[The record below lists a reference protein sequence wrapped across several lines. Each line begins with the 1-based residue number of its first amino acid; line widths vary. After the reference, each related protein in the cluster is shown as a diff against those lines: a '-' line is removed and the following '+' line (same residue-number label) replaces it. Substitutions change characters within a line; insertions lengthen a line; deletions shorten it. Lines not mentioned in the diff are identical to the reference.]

1 MKPGGEDRAD
11 AGSAP
16 ASPVK
21 THVTLAVGLAICAA
35 AFWIEVRRALGGNEL
50 SWAYVFEWPLLA
62 GFAVY
67 MWWRILHPAHA
78 RADKP
83 VAPEF
88 ASMLQ
93 AWEDHRR
100 DAADGPAGPPAP

>member
-1 MKPGGEDRAD
+1 
-11 AGSAP
+11 
-16 ASPVK
+16 
-21 THVTLAVGLAICAA
+21 
-35 AFWIEVRRALGGNEL
+35 
-50 SWAYVFEWPLLA
+50 
-62 GFAVY
+62 